1 LDPVFK
7 KIDLSIRAGGLNIGR
22 VYLGSDKIHGGVF
35 WFYGFRV
42 NPTGLERLF
51 SEFFFGQNQNL
62 GIFIT

>member
-1 LDPVFK
+1 MTRVHSSLS
-7 KIDLSIRAGGLNIGR
+7 KIQVECILGLGKIQAGI
-22 VYLGSDKIHGGVF
+22 I